1 MPTSG
6 SESSKQ
12 KNAGVALYRR
22 CALQIASAIRN
33 GALEPGLI
41 LLEGPISFVFETSRA
56 TVRKAM
62 ATLSDEGLIERFD
75 GRGFAVAGRPDGSP
89 LTKRRLSGQ
98 DFMLDEAVRPDGK
111 LAADQIIANVEA
123 AIMVAIAFG
132 HYRVDE
138 QRLADSFG
146 VSRPVARE
154 VLWRLRESGLV
165 EKNLH
170 SSWLV
175 GPVTAQAIGQDR
187 EVRMLLEP
195 HALKQSAPHLR
206 QEELAE
212 MRETVMDAMAMEG
225 KIARAVIEG
234 IERDLHISCL
244 RHFDNKRIGQI
255 LHGCRLP
262 MIVDALF
269 AQFIGIYRDDATF
282 AEHVEIIDRLLAGA
296 FDDAAAFHAA
306 HLHNESRRTLD
317 RLKVLSVLPEPAVA
331 PYLQRIV

>member
-1 MPTSG
+1 MQTPG
-6 SESSKQ
+6 PECPEQ

-22 CALQIASAIRN
+22 CALQIASAIRT

-41 LLEGPISFVFETSRA
+41 LLEGPISSVFETSRA

-62 ATLSDEGLIERFD
+62 GTLADDGLIERFD
-75 GRGFAVAGRPDGSP
+75 GRGFAVAGRADGSP

-98 DFMLDEAVRPDGK
+98 DFMLDEAVKPDGK
-111 LAADQIIANVEA
+111 PAADQIIASVEA

-138 QRLADSFG
+138 QRLADSFS

-175 GPVTAQAIGQDR
+175 GPVTAQAIAHDR
-187 EVRMLLEP
+187 EMRMLLEP
-195 HALKQSAPHLR
+195 YVLKQSAPQLR
-206 QEELAE
+206 HEELAA
-212 MRETVMDAMAMEG
+212 MREAVSGAMAMEG
-225 KIARAVIEG
+225 KIPRDVIEG
-234 IERDLHISCL
+234 IERDLHVSCL
-244 RHFDNKRIGQI
+244 RHFDNKRMSQI

-269 AQFIGIYRDDATF
+269 AQFIGIYRDESTF
-282 AEHVEIIDRLLAGA
+282 AEHLEIIDRLMAGA
-296 FDDAAAFHAA
+296 FEDAAASHAA
-306 HLHNESRRTLD
+306 HLHNEGRRTLD
-317 RLKVLSVLPEPAVA
+317 RLKVLSVLPEPEVA

>member
-1 MPTSG
+1 MQPSV
-6 SESSKQ
+6 SENSDQQS
-12 KNAGVALYRR
+12 ASVALYRR
-22 CALQIASAIRN
+22 CALQIASAIRT

-62 ATLSDEGLIERFD
+62 ATLADEGLIERFD
-75 GRGFAVAGRPDGSP
+75 GRGFAVAGRPEGSP

-98 DFMLDEAVRPDGK
+98 DFLLDEAVRPDGK
-111 LAADQIIANVEA
+111 LAADQMIASVEA

-206 QEELAE
+206 QEDLAE
-212 MRETVMDAMAMEG
+212 MRETVLDAMTMQG
-225 KIARAVIEG
+225 KIARAVVEG
-234 IERDLHISCL
+234 IERDLHISCM

-296 FDDAAAFHAA
+296 FDEAAAFHAA
-306 HLHNESRRTLD
+306 HLHNEGRRTLD